1 MSAFSKYMFFPPF
14 EVVCQFNPFEW
25 KKIRVENLKLEDA
38 MWKNYYM
45 SVNGKPEHV
54 KLRYK
59 GRKVILKIN
68 KLVYRFIFS
77 Q

>member
-1 MSAFSKYMFFPPF
+1 MSAFSKYMFFPPLKLYASLIF
-14 EVVCQFNPFEW
+14 LSES
-25 KKIRVENLKLEDA
+25 RVENLKLEDT

-59 GRKVILKIN
+59 GRQVILKIN